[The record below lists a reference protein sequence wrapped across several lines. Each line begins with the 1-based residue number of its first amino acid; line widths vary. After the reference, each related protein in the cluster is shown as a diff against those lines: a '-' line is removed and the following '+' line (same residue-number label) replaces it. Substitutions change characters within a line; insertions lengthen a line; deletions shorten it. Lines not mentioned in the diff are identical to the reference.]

1 MYKYLIF
8 LIYFIIASSDPFIN
22 QLNLLSNASALAL
35 QPFLNTNPTIKAV
48 LAANGTLDQNTQF
61 VPLIMFILSN

>member
-1 MYKYLIF
+1 MYRFMLSALYLI
-8 LIYFIIASSDPFIN
+8 ISSSDPFIN